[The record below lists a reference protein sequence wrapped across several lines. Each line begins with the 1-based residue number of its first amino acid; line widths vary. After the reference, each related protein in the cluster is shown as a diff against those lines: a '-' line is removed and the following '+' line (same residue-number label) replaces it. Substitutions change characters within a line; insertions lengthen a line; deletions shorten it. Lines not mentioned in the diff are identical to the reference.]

1 MSKKQGPAAPG
12 EILIYQTE
20 SGDTKVDVYLNQ
32 DTIWM
37 SRVNIARLYA
47 TTPQNI
53 SMHIK
58 NIYRDQELKQEG
70 TSKDYLLVH
79 SEGTREVSRQT
90 KFYNLDMILAIGYRI
105 RSSVG
110 IQFRNWTSSIL
121 KEYMKKGFV
130 MNDERLKYP
139 QKFGQDYF
147 DELLE
152 RIRDI
157 RASEKRFYQKVR
169 DIYALSVD
177 YNPALAITKDFFATV
192 QNKMLY
198 AVTGKTAA
206 ELIMERADAQR
217 DNMGLTSFKSAK
229 VRKTDVMIAKN
240 YLQKD
245 EIEDLN
251 RMVTMFLDHA
261 EDLARHGQVM
271 TMQDWS
277 VSVNEFLTFRHRE
290 ILQGKGMVSHEAMER
305 KALEQYAA
313 YHARQLKRPEDE
325 DVSFTELPEKH
336 LTAET

>member
-1 MSKKQGPAAPG
+1 MMSKKQGPAAPG

-147 DELLE
+147 
-152 RIRDI
+152 
-157 RASEKRFYQKVR
+157 
-169 DIYALSVD
+169 
-177 YNPALAITKDFFATV
+177 ATV

-217 DNMGLTSFKSAK
+217 DNMGLTSFKGAK

>member
-1 MSKKQGPAAPG
+1 
-12 EILIYQTE
+12 
-20 SGDTKVDVYLNQ
+20 
-32 DTIWM
+32 
-37 SRVNIARLYA
+37 
-47 TTPQNI
+47 
-53 SMHIK
+53 
-58 NIYRDQELKQEG
+58 
-70 TSKDYLLVH
+70 
-79 SEGTREVSRQT
+79 
-90 KFYNLDMILAIGYRI
+90 
-105 RSSVG
+105 
-110 IQFRNWTSSIL
+110 
-121 KEYMKKGFV
+121 
-130 MNDERLKYP
+130 MNDERLKDP

-177 YNPALAITKDFFATV
+177 YNPALAITRDFFAAV

-206 ELIMERADAQR
+206 EIIMERVDAQK
-217 DNMGLTSFKSAK
+217 DNMGLTSFKGAK
-229 VRKTDVMIAKN
+229 VRKTDVVIAKN

-271 TMQDWS
+271 TMQDWA

-290 ILQGKGMVSHEAMER
+290 ILQDKGIVSHEAVER
-305 KALEQYAA
+305 KALEQYAL
-313 YHARQLKRPEDE
+313 YHARQLKLPEDE
-325 DVSFTELPEKH
+325 DLILSELPKKEQ
-336 LTAET
+336 

>member
-1 MSKKQGPAAPG
+1 
-12 EILIYQTE
+12 
-20 SGDTKVDVYLNQ
+20 
-32 DTIWM
+32 M

-58 NIYRDQELKQEG
+58 NIYHDHELEEER
-70 TSKDYLLVH
+70 TSKDYLLVQ
-79 SEGTREVSRQT
+79 SEGTRDVSRRT
-90 KFYNLDMILAIGYRI
+90 KFYNLDMVLALGYRI
-105 RSSVG
+105 RSSIG

-130 MNDERLKYP
+130 MNDERLKDP

-177 YNPALAITKDFFATV
+177 YNPALAITRDFFAAV

-206 ELIMERADAQR
+206 EIIMERVDAQK
-217 DNMGLTSFKSAK
+217 DNMGLTSFKGAK
-229 VRKTDVMIAKN
+229 VRKADVVIAKN

-271 TMQDWS
+271 TMQDWA

-290 ILQGKGMVSHEAMER
+290 ILQDKGIVSHEAVER
-305 KALEQYAA
+305 KALEQYAL
-313 YHARQLKRPEDE
+313 YHARQLKLPEDE
-325 DVSFTELPEKH
+325 DLILSELPKKEK
-336 LTAET
+336 

>member
-1 MSKKQGPAAPG
+1 MMSGKHQPAQG

-20 SGDTKVDVYLNQ
+20 LGDTKVDVYLNQ

-58 NIYRDQELKQEG
+58 NIYHDNELKQEG
-70 TSKDYLLVH
+70 TSKDHLLVQ
-79 SEGTREVSRQT
+79 SEGTRDVSRRT

-110 IQFRNWTSSIL
+110 IQFRNWTSNIL

-130 MNDERLKYP
+130 MNDERLKDP

-177 YNPALAITKDFFATV
+177 YNPSLAITKDFFASV

-206 ELIMERADAQR
+206 EIIMERANAHK
-217 DNMGLTSFKSAK
+217 DNMGLTSFKGAK
-229 VRKTDVMIAKN
+229 VRKADVVIAKN

-245 EIEDLN
+245 EFEDLN
-251 RMVTMFLDHA
+251 RIVTMFLDHA

-271 TMQDWS
+271 TMQDWA
-277 VSVNEFLTFRHRE
+277 VSVNEFLTFRHRK
-290 ILQGKGMVSHEAMER
+290 ILQDKGIISHEAMEC
-305 KALEQYAA
+305 KALEEYAI
-313 YHARQLKRPEDE
+313 YHVRQLQ
-325 DVSFTELPEKH
+325 LPENEDINLSDLPKKKQ
-336 LTAET
+336 

>member
-1 MSKKQGPAAPG
+1 MMSEKQEPAQG

-20 SGDTKVDVYLNQ
+20 SGDTKVDVYLNE

-58 NIYRDQELKQEG
+58 NIYHDHELAEER
-70 TSKDYLLVH
+70 TSKDYLLVQ
-79 SEGTREVSRQT
+79 SEGTRDVSRRT
-90 KFYNLDMILAIGYRI
+90 KFYNLDMVLALGYRI

-130 MNDERLKYP
+130 MNDERLKDP

-177 YNPALAITKDFFATV
+177 YNPALAITRDFFATV

-206 ELIMERADAQR
+206 EIIMERVDAQK
-217 DNMGLTSFKSAK
+217 DNMGLTSFKGAK
-229 VRKTDVMIAKN
+229 VRKADVVIAKN

-271 TMQDWS
+271 TMQDWA

-290 ILQGKGMVSHEAMER
+290 ILQDKGIVSHEAVER
-305 KALEQYAA
+305 KALEQYTL
-313 YHARQLKRPEDE
+313 YHARQLKLPKDE
-325 DVSFTELPEKH
+325 ELILSELPKKEQ
-336 LTAET
+336 